1 MTAPTRTTKSFEERA
16 NENKRLKKVT
26 PIYGNFQQNFKK
38 RSRELYK
45 EDPKVRE
52 SYTGK
57 RWFEDESI
65 PTPEELFRKRPGFEN
80 DSTAKTI
87 VRNLIQIPKE
97 YYTWWAPYVQAWSY
111 AETQQAKEEAI
122 EAVDDALRRRLID
135 EEKAALIKQNI
146 SRADEYTV
154 LDKPAIEKNLE
165 EATGIPLQSSSR
177 FGDLVGLA
185 ARIAGFSRGSVGGRL
200 ARGALGAGFSRE
212 IEENFNVSPAV
223 SDFIGATASQ
233 IPVPTIK
240 NLVPN
245 APVSPFELA
254 FQESFPSGTRP
265 PPPPPPPSIPPP
277 GRSGT
282 GGTGSTGAGTA
293 GATRSWKD
301 AIPPEFRDPEFGE
314 YTSMTPYETGQLIRE
329 NIPEPT
335 PPPKPPIFLPEN
347 LRISPP
353 PEPTPA
359 NIKPLP
365 ELPAEPMTKQEL
377 ELQSD
382 VGSVVSPSKFSNTTT
397 AGNQLSKY
405 FAKES
410 DIEYKKVN
418 DEYKKSSAA
427 NKGIESIRPQLAR
440 DLERVYDQL
449 TEAPVPSAI
458 EKDTLQTIRYIQRE
472 LGSEELGY
480 KEITNQALIDQIQ
493 SINRKNQSELIL
505 GNAKNIYRVIINAL
519 ERELERSAKD
529 FPEALAALKK
539 ARAARRKWGELY
551 DNDTVYALKDPSNR
565 SPSKTYNAL
574 LTPDNIKIVENA
586 IGKTPQGMQFVN
598 RLKRDYVE
606 KIMAPFS
613 KGKGT
618 DTIEYQ
624 NAIKEL
630 VPVIG
635 KEKTAAIDK
644 IYKTQTKV
652 KKRYQKQKEKVTQ
665 KRAEIESKNKA
676 EIARAKQEQDLYK
689 KEVNLIE
696 ENKKSFPQHVRQAQ
710 KLTEDAQKLY
720 QKQLQDLQK
729 QQPYYGMT
737 NEEIYNS
744 ANTITGLKKLEK
756 ALENNPQ
763 LYKKIARQKAYDL
776 LSNNAYGRVA
786 LREKGAAEKAI
797 RTSAEREYLN
807 YILGEKNVK
816 NIEIILDNTD
826 RILELVTS
834 DKAPPFPVI
843 NAFQLVSSL
852 TRGAYKYTIG
862 LAKRGG
868 ANYLR
873 NIKGVKTIQ
882 NLPELLENE
891 KLLQEAADAVS
902 KS

>member
-1 MTAPTRTTKSFEERA
+1 MTAPTPTTKTFEERA

-26 PIYGNFQQNFKK
+26 PVYGNFQQNFKK
-38 RSRELYK
+38 RSKELST
-45 EDPKVRE
+45 EPK
-52 SYTGK
+52 
-57 RWFEDESI
+57 
-65 PTPEELFRKRPGFEN
+65 PQALFDRRPRFEN
-80 DSTAKTI
+80 DSTTRTVI
-87 VRNLIQIPKE
+87 RNLIQFPKE
-97 YYTWWAPYVQAWSY
+97 FALWWAGIVQNWSS
-111 AETQQAKEEAI
+111 AELQQAKEESI
-122 EAVDDALRRRLID
+122 EAIDDALRRGLID
-135 EEKAALIKQNI
+135 EEKATNLKQ
-146 SRADEYTV
+146 TV
-154 LDKPAIEKNLE
+154 GESDQYVVFDKPAIEKKIE
-165 EATGIPLQSSSR
+165 DTTGIPLQSSSR
-177 FGDLVGLA
+177 FGDLLGLGGN
-185 ARIAGFSRGSVGGRL
+185 IAGFTPGSL
-200 ARGALGAGFSRE
+200 AEKATRGALGAAFSRE
-212 IEENFNVSPAV
+212 IEENFNASPAV

-254 FQESFPSGTRP
+254 FEESSGGARA
-265 PPPPPPPSIPPP
+265 PPSIPPA
-277 GRSGT
+277 GRS
-282 GGTGSTGAGTA
+282 GTGSTGAGTA
-293 GATRSWKD
+293 GATRTGTWKD
-301 AIPPEFRDPEFGE
+301 AIPPELRDPEFGE

-335 PPPKPPIFLPEN
+335 PPPRPPIFLPEN
-347 LRISPP
+347 IRINEVVNP
-353 PEPTPA
+353 PEPEPA
-359 NIKPLP
+359 TIKPLP

-382 VGSVVSPSKFSNTTT
+382 VGQIVSPSKFSNTTT

-405 FAKES
+405 FTKES

-427 NKGIESIRPQLAR
+427 NKGIEAIRPQLAR

-458 EKDTLQTIRYIQRE
+458 EKDTLQTIRSIQRE
-472 LGSEELGY
+472 LGNEEMGY
-480 KEITNQALIDQIQ
+480 REISNQALIDQIQ

-551 DNDTVYALKDPSNR
+551 DNDTVYGLKDPSNR

-598 RLKRDYVE
+598 RLKRDYTE
-606 KIMAPFS
+606 KVMAPFS

-665 KRAEIESKNKA
+665 KRTEIESKNKA

-696 ENKKSFPQHVRQAQ
+696 ENKKSFAQHVRQAQ

-807 YILGEKNVK
+807 YILGKKNVK

-834 DKAPPFPVI
+834 DEAPPFPVI

-862 LAKRGG
+862 LVKRGR